1 MGKLTNLRV
10 KIIQI
15 LKSNKKRVVFFILIC
30 WLIVI
35 VVNQILKNNLNQVPT
50 PFTTYYAHQ
59 SVMDDSVTV
68 PEKYQQPIENKIQ
81 TYLDYCNNKQY
92 EEAYN
97 MLTNECKK
105 VNYPTLDEFKGY
117 VNAIFG
123 EKSKIFNIQN
133 YSVVGDKYIYNVRI
147 LDDILATGTTGG
159 YSYYEEKY
167 TLIPDGKDMKL
178 SIANFVEEQYPNI
191 AVEDEYMIIKISR
204 KVMDYD
210 QEIYTVEVTNKT
222 NNYLVLSDNYQVE
235 EILMDY
241 GPSKRRPTN
250 MALPMFFVNPN
261 SSTKKEIAFSKYYDD
276 STIEALKL
284 IFNNIRVFKEYDW
297 QTGTTQD
304 NINNAVKIYSLEIGI
319 K

>member
-1 MGKLTNLRV
+1 MGLRTNIRV
-10 KIIQI
+10 KAIRYF
-15 LKSNKKRVVFFILIC
+15 KGNKKRVIFVAIIV

-35 VVNQILKNNLNQVPT
+35 IINQILKHQPEKIDD
-50 PFTTYYAHQ
+50 PFTTYYSH
-59 SVMDDSVTV
+59 VTV
-68 PEKYQQPIENKIQ
+68 MNNDVEVPKKYQQPIENKIQ
-81 TYLDYCNNKQY
+81 TYLDYCNDKKY

-97 MLTNECKK
+97 MITSECKR

-123 EKSKIFNIQN
+123 DEKKIANIQS
-133 YSVVGDKYIYNVRI
+133 YSVVGNNYIYNVRI

-159 YSYYEEKY
+159 YSYYEEKF
-167 TLIPDGKDMKL
+167 TLMPDGNDMKL
-178 SIANFVEEQYPNI
+178 SIANFIGEESLNI
-191 AVEDEYMIIKISR
+191 GIEDEYMNIKITS
-204 KVMDYD
+204 KSIDYD

-222 NNYLVLSDNYQVE
+222 NHYLVLSDNYQVD

-241 GPSKRRPTN
+241 GANTRRPTN

-276 STIEALKL
+276 SSIEALKL
-284 IFNNIRVFKEYDW
+284 IFNNIRVFRDYDW
-297 QTGTTQD
+297 ETGTTQD
-304 NINNAVKIYSLEIGI
+304 NINNAVKIYSLEMGI